1 MTATGLTRE
10 AAPLLQWLWQNVLPN
25 VLPLLRRVLS
35 ANIHTRATI
44 ARIRQTAEVGA
55 TVERNAHWSWG
66 KYRIR
71 TNSLCT
77 RR

>member
-10 AAPLLQWLWQNVLPN
+10 AAPLLQWLWQN

-44 ARIRQTAEVGA
+44 ARIRQTADVGA
-55 TVERNAHWSWG
+55 TVERNEHWSWQ
-66 KYRIR
+66 KHRIR